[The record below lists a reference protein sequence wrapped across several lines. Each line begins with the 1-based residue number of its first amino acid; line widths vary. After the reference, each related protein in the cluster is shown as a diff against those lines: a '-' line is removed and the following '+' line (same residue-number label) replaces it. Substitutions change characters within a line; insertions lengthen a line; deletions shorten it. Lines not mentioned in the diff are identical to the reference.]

1 MDTLELY
8 LKHHGC
14 TIFKN
19 KEALDV
25 YRLHKE
31 KDKDKEKDKKTV
43 EKICG
48 SIIFDTLDGVFE
60 SEDEENVIKLLIVNK
75 EEKPISVFYGTIEGN
90 QLSSDYTCSTELT
103 NGGALL
109 RFYALFL
116 ANKENDKIQSVTG
129 SISGG
134 IPPLSSDDSEADVLA
149 KSTKLRNYHISR
161 GATIQSDTFQYTI
174 SDVVTKIPE
183 MFRVRRGGKRHTKTR
198 KTRKRTVRGKKTI
211 TMLS

>member
-8 LKHHGC
+8 LEHHRC
-14 TIFKN
+14 KIFKN

-31 KDKDKEKDKKTV
+31 KV
-43 EKICG
+43 GKICG

-90 QLSSDYTCSTELT
+90 QLSSDYTCSTELP

-116 ANKENDKIQSVTG
+116 ANKENGKIQSVTG

-134 IPPLSSDDSEADVLA
+134 IPPLSSDDSEVEVRA
-149 KSTKLRNYHISR
+149 KKTKLRNYHFSK
-161 GATIQSDTFQYTI
+161 GATIDGDTFQYTM

-183 MFRVRRGGKRHTKTR
+183 MFRVRGGKRHTKTR
-198 KTRKRTVRGKKTI
+198 KTRKRPGRGRKTI

>member
-8 LKHHGC
+8 LKHHRC
-14 TIFKN
+14 KIFKN

-31 KDKDKEKDKKTV
+31 TNKKTV
-43 EKICG
+43 EEMCG

-60 SEDEENVIKLLIVNK
+60 NEDEENVIKLLIVNK

-90 QLSSDYTCSTELT
+90 QLSSDYTCSTELP

-116 ANKENDKIQSVTG
+116 ANKENGKIQSVTG
-129 SISGG
+129 GISGG
-134 IPPLSSDDSEADVLA
+134 IPPLSSDDSEAEVDA
-149 KSTKLRNYHISR
+149 KKTKLRNYHFSR
-161 GATIQSDTFQYTI
+161 GATIDGDTFQYTI
-174 SDVVTKIPE
+174 SYVVTKIPE
-183 MFRVRRGGKRHTKTR
+183 MFRVRGGKRHTKTR
-198 KTRKRTVRGKKTI
+198 KTRKITARGKKII